1 MKNLAPFGATAGR
14 ILLALIFVIAGYYK
28 IVGYDGAAGFMEKFG
43 VPSIL
48 LPLVIV
54 TELGG
59 GLALIAGW
67 QTKIAAFF
75 LAGFTIVTALI
86 FHTDFANHVQY
97 LFFVKNLPIAG
108 GLLVLMAHGPGPMAM
123 DTRAAPS

>member
-75 LAGFTIVTALI
+75 LAGFTIVAALI
-86 FHTDFANHVQY
+86 
-97 LFFVKNLPIAG
+97 LPHRLRQSCSVSILREKSAHRRRSVG
-108 GLLVLMAHGPGPMAM
+108 SHGPWTWANGNGHPR
-123 DTRAAPS
+123 RA